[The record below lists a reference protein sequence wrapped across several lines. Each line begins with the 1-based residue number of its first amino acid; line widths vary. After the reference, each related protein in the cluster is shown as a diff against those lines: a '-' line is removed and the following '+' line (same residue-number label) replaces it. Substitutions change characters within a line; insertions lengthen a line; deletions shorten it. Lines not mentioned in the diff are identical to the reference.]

1 MAQTSYI
8 TWIIER
14 PTGKGPVRIGVLV
27 SRFVAELSGKPVE
40 LPHGDIVAVNDLA
53 VSRAT
58 AHLVRPLRDGGYTHL
73 LGGKI
78 GLFQDEAATLKA
90 VAQRTP
96 EGLQIRRAKI
106 VEAMERERDERP
118 DTTEEVAITGI
129 GHHGDERAARISAAR
144 EALAAF
150 DQTYPQVLAS
160 AGGARGPET
169 KS

>member
-1 MAQTSYI
+1 MALAQTSYI

-14 PTGKGPVRIGVLV
+14 STGKGPVRIGVLV
-27 SRFVAELSGKPVE
+27 SRFVAELAGKPVD

-53 VSRAT
+53 ASRAT

-78 GLFQDEAATLKA
+78 GLFQEEAAILKA

-96 EGLQIRRAKI
+96 EGLRIRRSKI
-106 VEAMERERDERP
+106 VEAMERERAAQP
-118 DTTEEVAITGI
+118 VATGEVNVTGI
-129 GHHGDERAARISAAR
+129 AHHGDEREARISAAR
-144 EALAAF
+144 AALAAF

-160 AGGARGPET
+160 IARD
-169 KS
+169 